1 MGMDR
6 RKNARDGFAVLI
18 LLWAMA
24 AAMCAG
30 PMWQAFKFGG
40 RYFSTARLEVVPL
53 PMGSLCPPMDQS
65 PRLSASTPVEE
76 TTGAVALEF
85 DASGELMGREN
96 GMPTLHP
103 RVAIAKLHV
112 GRDIE
117 EVNRAICSVTPWKG
131 SGSSWIFNPS
141 GNYDFVEV
149 DLVSLLYLF
158 RDRPDRLHP
167 ETARYIVDVLL
178 IENGVVP
185 RPSPPRTRGLV
196 TETENHI
203 LMTEGARY
211 LKNQWYFERGTDE
224 QRGRPE
230 FDNDRN
236 GLGEWLLDY
245 LRDIQNAGFYEFNS
259 IPYMSFTLRALL
271 NLEAFPRN
279 TELAA
284 TARHILDI
292 ANWQYALG
300 SLDLR
305 RCAPFRRQPRRAGLT
320 DLQADEHTPFMC
332 VWTGYNT
339 DPAKLYAS
347 VREATMA
354 AVMPYRLPK
363 AVREWT
369 LAKSSPYFVR
379 FGHGPQA
386 SPEIYSGGPDYLISA
401 GGVARGWRSQIVARP
416 TSLMLRDGAGDLRG
430 CFQLTGRGPYTE
442 WNNTGVC
449 DRFACTNGT
458 AIAPEGREAA
468 FISGPWSIHAIPE
481 APHFLVAM
489 ANGPSFALL
498 ALFPEWSSTPEELAK
513 ALSTAN
519 PNETDLAHAFRWPDG
534 NTVEFDVDAPK
545 GTWVISAIAGKPVDR
560 DYDRWPQ
567 MDGEGPQILFE
578 R

>member
-1 MGMDR
+1 ME
-6 RKNARDGFAVLI
+6 RKKDPRDGFVLLL
-18 LLWAMA
+18 LLWTMVA
-24 AAMCAG
+24 ALCAE
-30 PMWQAFKFGG
+30 PMWRAIKFGG

-53 PMGSLCPPMDQS
+53 PMGSLCPPMNES
-65 PRLSASTPVEE
+65 PRLSASDSPDTA
-76 TTGAVALEF
+76 TGAAALEF
-85 DASGELMGREN
+85 DAAGELMGREN

-103 RVAIAKLHV
+103 RVAIAKLHT
-112 GRDIE
+112 GKDIE
-117 EVNRAICSVTPWKG
+117 EVNRAICSVVAWKG
-131 SGSSWIFNPS
+131 SGSTWILHPI

-158 RDRPDRLHP
+158 RDRPDRLYP
-167 ETARYIVDVLL
+167 ETARHIVDALL
-178 IENGVVP
+178 IENGAVP

-203 LMTEGARY
+203 LMTEGTRY

-230 FDNDRN
+230 YDNDRN
-236 GLGEWLLDY
+236 GLGEWLLEY
-245 LRDIQNAGFYEFNS
+245 LRDIQKAGFYEFNS

-279 TELAA
+279 AELAA
-284 TARHILDI
+284 TARHIIDI

-320 DLQADEHTPFMC
+320 DLQADEHTSFMR
-332 VWTGYNT
+332 VWTGYDT
-339 DPAKLYAS
+339 DSAQLQAS

-416 TSLMLRDGAGDLRG
+416 TSLMLRDGALDLRG
-430 CFQLTGRGPYTE
+430 CFHLVGRGPYTE

-449 DRFACTNGT
+449 DRFACTNGK
-458 AIAPEGREAA
+458 AIAPEGREAIYA
-468 FISGPWSIHAIPE
+468 SGIWSIYTVPGSQQFMIA
-481 APHFLVAM
+481 A

-498 ALFPEWSSTPEELAK
+498 ALFPEWKASPGELAG
-513 ALSTAN
+513 ALAAAN
-519 PNETDLAHAFRWPDG
+519 PNEADLAHAFRWPEG
-534 NTVEFDVDAPK
+534 NTVEFDVNAPK

-560 DYDRWPQ
+560 DYDQWPQ
-567 MDGEGPQILFE
+567 IDGEGPMIRFDG
-578 R
+578 